1 MKKLKYMNA
10 EEIDKKFD
18 AGENITDFMDMS
30 LAVRPGYV
38 NKRVNV
44 DFPVWMIQMMDK
56 ESKRLGVTRQSI
68 IKIWISEKLKEI
80 AR

>member
-1 MKKLKYMNA
+1 MNA

-18 AGENITDFMDMS
+18 AGEDITGYLDLS
-30 LAVRPGYV
+30 LALRPGHAS
-38 NKRVNV
+38 KRVNV